1 MKDGMNDKLSAPNS
15 ADGSALHAKTEYD
28 VFEALNP
35 FFEVV
40 LRGLSGLVDG
50 EHYFDTFSKDA
61 VFESRYR
68 FPGWPEMIQGR
79 ANLMA
84 SLSGY
89 GKTIKLHSGE
99 GLVVHRT
106 EDRRV
111 VILEYE
117 VHGRIVSSGA
127 PYDNRFISVVTIE
140 DRKIIHWRDY
150 MDSLAAWSALNDS
163 LGLTP

>member
-1 MKDGMNDKLSAPNS
+1 MKKAQ
-15 ADGSALHAKTEYD
+15 HK

-40 LRGLSGLVDG
+40 MEGLRGLVDG
-50 EHYFDTFSKDA
+50 DHYFDTFTEDA

-68 FPGWPEMIQGR
+68 FPGWPPTIRGR

-89 GKTIKLHSGE
+89 GKTIKLHSGDE
-99 GLVVHRT
+99 LVVHRSQ
-106 EDRRV
+106 DSRV

-117 VHGRIVSSGA
+117 VRGKILSTGA
-127 PYDNRFISVVTIE
+127 PYDNRLISVVTIE
-140 DRKIIHWRDY
+140 NRKITHWRDY
-150 MDSLAAWSALNDS
+150 MDSLAAWTALNS
-163 LGLTP
+163 AS